1 MVQIQIP
8 ITQATVFIFFGTGV
22 AIGSIVSLL
31 TVSPFFRTT
40 FEVTLWL
47 LSWFFL
53 FFGSMFIF
61 IGIRRL
67 SPLD

>member
-1 MVQIQIP
+1 MVEIQIP
-8 ITQATVFIFFGTGV
+8 ITQATVFIFFGTAV
-22 AIGSIVSLL
+22 AIASIVSLL

-40 FEVTLWL
+40 FEITLWL

-53 FFGSMFIF
+53 FFGSLFIF

-67 SPLD
+67 KPA